1 MKVLKVF
8 MKPFRTFFRLKE
20 MGKLSVQK
28 GSAERSERFFSGLP
42 LMYDLSGKKNVYS
55 RIRTRAVES
64 ECPYTTEHTTAA
76 LLL

>member
-42 LMYDLSGKKNVYS
+42 LMYEFSLKVVIHK
-55 RIRTRAVES
+55 
-64 ECPYTTEHTTAA
+64 
-76 LLL
+76 

>member
-20 MGKLSVQK
+20 MGKLSVLK

-42 LMYDLSGKKNVYS
+42 LMYDEEVNCAEFE
-55 RIRTRAVES
+55 RTENL
-64 ECPYTTEHTTAA
+64 TA
-76 LLL
+76 L